1 VLTVD
6 GALPASAND
15 ALVTFA
21 EEIAAKPWTATLD
34 RAVLAGAL
42 TTLLSYM
49 AKAAN
54 SVAARILVAYM
65 VGFFL
70 AAGPFDHVVVSGLHV
85 LAAVWLSEAVGYG
98 DLLANLAL
106 ATVGNLIGG
115 LLLITLTHTAQ
126 VKSGH

>member
-98 DLLANLAL
+98 TFLPTWRWPPWAISSE
-106 ATVGNLIGG
+106 VCC
-115 LLLITLTHTAQ
+115 
-126 VKSGH
+126 